1 MTTSERLGHTL
12 VAIPVAHIL
21 GSAFFLWS
29 YCLGFGANLVVHA
42 SASDLFSVSVSDMV
56 RVYALSLV
64 LPLAV
69 TLMRVTSATPYAVN
83 MANALPQEQQPSA
96 HSRNKKMR
104 SGINWFAAAIF
115 VICLVRAAHDIY
127 SGNQF
132 PYTILWVALQLP
144 ATVAWMT
151 FSERRNYSGY
161 TFEAGT
167 LIGGFM
173 ISLFCIGATKGQSD
187 RFILYKDAV
196 GSHTS
201 CARNV
206 VLRQISGKYLAIQP
220 DNARSLISE
229 DCKVAFRVPPPRGRS
244 LYEEPKPTAHPQ
256 PAKAAERRKPSAQA
270 PANPPASFNRQAPP
284 PANSSTR

>member
-12 VAIPVAHIL
+12 VAIPVAHVL

-69 TLMRVTSATPYAVN
+69 TLMRVTSATPYAVD
-83 MANALPQEQQPSA
+83 MANALPQEQQPRA
-96 HSRNKKMR
+96 HSLNKKMR
-104 SGINWFAAAIF
+104 RSLNWFAAGIF
-115 VICLVRAAHDIY
+115 AVCFARSAYDLYI
-127 SGNQF
+127 GNQF
-132 PYTILWVALQLP
+132 PYTILWIALQLP

-151 FSERRNYSGY
+151 FSERRSYSGY

-167 LIGGFM
+167 LIGGFI

-187 RFILYKDAV
+187 RFVLYKDAL
-196 GSHTS
+196 GTHTS
-201 CARNV
+201 CARNI
-206 VLRQISGKYLAIQP
+206 VLRQISGKYLAILP
-220 DNARSLISE
+220 NNARALISE
-229 DCKVAFRVPPPRGRS
+229 DCKVVFRVPPPRGRS
-244 LYEEPKPTAHPQ
+244 LYEESKPALTPQ
-256 PAKAAERRKPSAQA
+256 PVKSVVLKKANAQA
-270 PANPPASFNRQAPP
+270 TAKTP
-284 PANSSTR
+284 TT